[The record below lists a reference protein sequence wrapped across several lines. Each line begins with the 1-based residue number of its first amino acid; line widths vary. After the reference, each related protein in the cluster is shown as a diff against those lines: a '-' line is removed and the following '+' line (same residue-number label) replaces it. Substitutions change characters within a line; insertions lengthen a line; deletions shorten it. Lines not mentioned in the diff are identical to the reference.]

1 MNRKEKIYSYIT
13 SPEYIPLTQDELAIV
28 LDVPKNDME
37 DFSLIL
43 SELETEGAIYKTKKS
58 KIVTTK
64 TDTRTDTGILMC
76 NPNKKFGFVRC
87 DDGDIFIPFE
97 KLNSAYNKDRVLVRI
112 DKEKNEH
119 SNREGHII
127 KVLSRGNKQIVG
139 VIKGIKGNKYRVAPD
154 DAGFFSDIFITH
166 NRLNGGKKG
175 DRVLVSID
183 HYGER
188 GTPYGSV
195 LAVLGT
201 QESILGCLDGLLMQ
215 NSLFEEFPYSVE
227 EELKSIPETVTE
239 EDLVDREDLR
249 DKIIFTIDGDDSRD
263 FDDAVSLDTAE
274 NGNLILGVHIAD
286 VTHYVKE
293 GSAIAKE
300 ALKRATSVY
309 FPHKV
314 IPMLPK
320 RLSNGICSLN
330 PDVDRLT
337 LSVFIE
343 FDKDGNA
350 HSQRIAKSVIHSS
363 ARLTYNI
370 VNSIFAGDEGLI
382 EKYSSITPVLNE
394 MNMLAKKLESKRRER
409 GAIDFDFPETK
420 VICDSDANPVEIK
433 SCERGDSHK
442 LIESFMIAANEA
454 VAETAHWSELPFVYR
469 VHEAPSNQK
478 LTEFNEFIK
487 NFGYF
492 IKGKLDS
499 ETIHPKALQDI
510 VQRVKGTS
518 EELMISKIM
527 LRSLMKAC
535 YRDTNDGHFGLA
547 SRFYCHFTSPIRR
560 YPDLIIHRV
569 LKDFISGNLNES
581 ARNHYNSVMKEAAS
595 VSSEKEIEAET
606 AERDAVE
613 MLKAA
618 YMRNH
623 LGEDFKAIVSSVTSF
638 GMFAMLENSCEGL
651 IRYESM
657 NGDYFIYDERSRIVY
672 GKRTGKIYRIGD
684 EIEITVAAAD
694 ILSKRI
700 DFIRCEDKDYQS
712 YKTTRRKRGY
722 YER

>member
-1 MNRKEKIYSYIT
+1 MNRKEKIYSYLV
-13 SPEYIPLTQDELAIV
+13 SNEYIPLTQDELAIV
-28 LDVPKNDME
+28 LDVPKSDMAE
-37 DFSLIL
+37 FNALL
-43 SELETEGAIYKTKKS
+43 TELENDGMIYRTKKS
-58 KIVTTK
+58 KIVATK
-64 TDTRTDTGILMC
+64 TDTKTDTGILMC

-87 DDGDIFIPFE
+87 DDGDVFIPFE
-97 KLNSAYNKDRVLVRI
+97 KLNNAYNKDRVLIRI

-127 KVLSRGNKQIVG
+127 KVLSRGNKQLVG
-139 VIKGIKGNKYRVAPD
+139 VIKGIKGNKYRISPD
-154 DAGFFSDIFITH
+154 DAAFFSDIFVSH
-166 NRLNGGKKG
+166 DRLNGGRKG

-183 HYGER
+183 RYGER

-195 LAVLGT
+195 LAVLGA
-201 QESILGCLDGLLMQ
+201 QESILSCLDGLLMQ
-215 NSLFEEFPYSVE
+215 NSMFEDFPHSVE
-227 EELKSIPETVTE
+227 EELKSIPETVSE
-239 EDLVDREDLR
+239 SDIAGREDLR
-249 DKIIFTIDGDDSRD
+249 DIITFTIDGDDSRD
-263 FDDAVSLDTAE
+263 FDDAVSLEKKD
-274 NGNLILGVHIAD
+274 NGNVILGVHIAD

-293 GSAIAKE
+293 GSALAKE

-320 RLSNGICSLN
+320 KLSNGICSLN
-330 PDVDRLT
+330 PNTDRLT

-343 FDKDGNA
+343 FDKDTNV
-350 HSQRIAKSVIHSS
+350 HSQRIAKSVIHSN

-370 VNSIFAGDEGLI
+370 VNDIFAGNEDLVK
-382 EKYSSITPVLNE
+382 KYDKLTPILNE
-394 MNMLAKKLESKRRER
+394 MNTLAKKLEAKRRER

-420 VICDSDANPVEIK
+420 VICDNEANPVEIK
-433 SCERGDSHK
+433 SYERGDSHK

-454 VAETAHWSELPFVYR
+454 VAETAFWSELPFVYR

-510 VQRVKGTS
+510 ALRVKGTP

-569 LKDFISGNLNES
+569 LKDFVSGSLNEDR
-581 ARNHYNSVMKEAAS
+581 RNRYISLMKEAAEI
-595 VSSEKEIEAET
+595 SSDKEIEAET
-606 AERDAVE
+606 VERDAVE

-623 LGEDFKAIVSSVTSF
+623 LGETFKAVISSVTSF
-638 GMFAMLENSCEGL
+638 GMFSMLENSCEGL
-651 IRYESM
+651 IRYETM
-657 NGDYFIYDERSRIVY
+657 NGDYFIYDEASRMVY

-684 EIEITVAAAD
+684 ETEITVVASD

-700 DFIRCEDKDYQS
+700 DFIRSEDNY
-712 YKTTRRKRGY
+712 YKKYKPGRHKRGK

>member
-1 MNRKEKIYSYIT
+1 MNRKERIYSYIT
-13 SPEYIPLTQDELAIV
+13 SPEYIPLREDELAII
-28 LDVPKNDME
+28 LDVPGSDIEAFK
-37 DFSLIL
+37 LIL
-43 SELETEGAIYKTKKS
+43 AELETDGDIYKTKKS
-58 KIVTTK
+58 KIVATK
-64 TDTRTDTGILMC
+64 TDTKMDTGILIC

-87 DDGDIFIPFE
+87 DNGDVFVPFE
-97 KLNSAYNKDRVLVRI
+97 KLNNAYNKDRVLVRI
-112 DKEKNEH
+112 EKEKNEH

-127 KVLSRGNKQIVG
+127 KILSRGNKQIVG
-139 VIKGIKGNKYRVAPD
+139 VIKGIKGNKYRVSPD
-154 DAGFFSDIFITH
+154 DASFFSDIFVTQ
-166 NRLNGGKKG
+166 NRLNGGRKG

-183 HYGER
+183 HYGEK

-195 LAVLGT
+195 LAVLGA
-201 QESILGCLDGLLMQ
+201 QDSILGCLDGLLMQ
-215 NSLFEEFPYSVE
+215 NSLFEEFPRSVVD
-227 EELKSIPETVTE
+227 ELKSIPQAVSDKEII
-239 EDLVDREDLR
+239 DREDLR
-249 DKIIFTIDGDDSRD
+249 NKIIFTIDGDDSRD
-263 FDDAVSLDTAE
+263 FDDAVSLDADD
-274 NGNLILGVHIAD
+274 NGNSILGVHIAD

-293 GSAIAKE
+293 NSEIAKE
-300 ALKRATSVY
+300 AFKRATSVY

-314 IPMLPK
+314 IPMLPQK
-320 RLSNGICSLN
+320 LSNGICSLN

-337 LSVFIE
+337 LSIFIH
-343 FDKDGNA
+343 FDKDGNVKS
-350 HSQRIAKSVIHSS
+350 HRITKSVIHSC

-370 VNSIFAGDEGLI
+370 VNSIFAGDKNLTE
-382 EKYSSITPVLNE
+382 EYKEITPVLNE
-394 MNMLAKKLESKRRER
+394 MNSLAKKLENKRRER

-420 VICDSDANPVEIK
+420 VICDNDANPIEIK

-454 VAETAHWSELPFVYR
+454 VAETAYWSELPFIYR

-478 LTEFNEFIK
+478 LFEFNEFIK

-492 IKGKLDS
+492 IRGKLDS

-510 VQRVKGTS
+510 ALRVKGTS

-527 LRSLMKAC
+527 LRSLMKAS
-535 YRDTNDGHFGLA
+535 YRETNDGHFGLS

-560 YPDLIIHRV
+560 YPDLVIHRV
-569 LKDFISGNLNES
+569 LKDFISGNLNET
-581 ARNHYNSVMKEAAS
+581 ARNHYNSVMKEAAY

-606 AERDAVE
+606 AERDAVD
-613 MLKAA
+613 MLKAT

-623 LGEDFKAIVSSVTSF
+623 LGETFKATVSSVTSF

-651 IRYESM
+651 IRYETM
-657 NGDYFIYDERSRIVY
+657 NSDYFIYDETSHTVY
-672 GKRTGKIYRIGD
+672 GKRTGIIYRIGD

-700 DFIRCEDKDYQS
+700 DFIRSEDKDYRS
-712 YKTTRRKRGY
+712 YKTIRHKRGY